1 MEMQT
6 VFAFWLVSTLFVVTP
21 GADWAYAMS
30 AGIRHRSVAPAV
42 GGLLS
47 GHLLVVGLVAAGV
60 GALLAAHP
68 WALTTLTAAGC
79 AYLVWLG
86 VGTIARPAVPS
97 LGSAAGASLSGTG
110 VSRQVLKGA
119 GISGLNPK
127 VFLLFVALLPQFTD
141 AAAAWPVAGQIG
153 ALGAVHLVSCAA
165 VYASVGL
172 AARRVLGARPTA
184 ARMVSRLSGAAMVA
198 IGVILLVERVAA
210 V

>member
-1 MEMQT
+1 MQT